1 MEHQMPASDSTNT
14 TIPTPPTIAEM
25 DAMWL
30 AKREAD
36 ILDADV
42 RAFERRRAAF
52 AKFVYGEEAA

>member
-1 MEHQMPASDSTNT
+1 MTESKTQNT
-14 TIPTPPTIAEM
+14 TIPIPPTIAEM

-52 AKFVYGEEAA
+52 AKFVYGGKAA